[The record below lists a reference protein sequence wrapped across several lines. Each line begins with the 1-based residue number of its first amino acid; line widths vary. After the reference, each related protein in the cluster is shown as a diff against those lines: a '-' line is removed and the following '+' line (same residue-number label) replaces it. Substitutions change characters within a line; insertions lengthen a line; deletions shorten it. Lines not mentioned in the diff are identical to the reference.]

1 MGLVCLDV
9 GGKYKDIVEI
19 YGDELVQMITE
30 NRVHQSLECGRC
42 IAEAEWHDHE
52 FVQPP
57 PTGEGRFE
65 FVALCNADLV
75 VARLQVYQAEHPRP
89 G

>member
-1 MGLVCLDV
+1 
-9 GGKYKDIVEI
+9 
-19 YGDELVQMITE
+19 MITE

-65 FVALCNADLV
+65 FVALCNAYLV

>member
-1 MGLVCLDV
+1 
-9 GGKYKDIVEI
+9 
-19 YGDELVQMITE
+19 MITE
-30 NRVHQSLECGRC
+30 DRVHQSLESGGR
-42 IAEAEWHDHE
+42 IAEAKWHDHE

-65 FVALCNADLV
+65 FVALCNAYLV
-75 VARLQVYQAEHPRP
+75 VARLQVDQAEHPCP